1 MKQLTKSFYI
11 EHSLLFKVKTV
22 KLWSCKLPYKLLTS
36 KTHLLSMCGFLSV
49 DFSVGITYS
58 FKCHDGL
65 SRLHS

>member
-1 MKQLTKSFYI
+1 MI
-11 EHSLLFKVKTV
+11 NI

-65 SRLHS
+65 SHLHS